1 MTTWTQETAIV
12 AWRGQNAVLTTTTT
26 TTTATTGK
34 LDLYLLAAKFFI

>member
-26 TTTATTGK
+26 TATTGK

>member
-26 TTTATTGK
+26 TTATTGK

>member
-26 TTTATTGK
+26 TTTGK